1 MLNNIKSLYFIE
13 KIFSNIDEK
22 IKLKIIKYNKS
33 LQNTLCIN
41 IINYKIFN
49 RNYIIYDSNGIGK
62 EYFGYD
68 SYLLYEG
75 EYLNGERNG
84 KGKEYDSF
92 DYIKHI
98 KYEGGYKNGKR
109 NGKGREYEPNGNIR
123 FEGEYLNGKKN
134 GKGKEYLEGDLIFE
148 ENI

>member
-1 MLNNIKSLYFIE
+1 MLTNIKSLYFIE
-13 KIFSNIDEK
+13 KIFSKIDVK

-41 IINYKIFN
+41 IINYKKFSKK
-49 RNYIIYDSNGIGK
+49 YIIYDSKGIGK

-68 SYLLYEG
+68 NALLYEG

-92 DYIKHI
+92 NYIKHI
-98 KYEGGYKNGKR
+98 TYEGEYKNGKR
-109 NGKGREYEPNGNIR
+109 NGKGR
-123 FEGEYLNGKKN
+123 
-134 GKGKEYLEGDLIFE
+134 
-148 ENI
+148 